1 MAKAFSNER
10 LPRGRAKQR
19 YKGSCMMIDQERI
32 QTSVTECLI
41 RAGTSFRTDQMEA
54 YRKAIAAESNK
65 NAKWVLERILE
76 NAEIAQRNSS
86 PLCDD
91 TGIPHVFIELGSEA
105 LLPAGWL
112 SAVNRGIAQGLRL
125 MPGRPMA
132 VKGNEIERVE
142 QSMGLY
148 DDPAEVLPAPMLI
161 KEVPGNSVKLT
172 VLMLGGG
179 PEIRAKTLRV
189 FHKRSIDVVVGKAV
203 EWMVGEVR
211 SLGCTPC
218 VAAIGIGR
226 THMEAC
232 ALMLEA
238 MKEGDLGV
246 QSSLET
252 QVTERINA
260 TQVGPLSLGGL
271 TTALG
276 TFIKIGP
283 LRASGVRI
291 VSARPCCC
299 FEPRRAT
306 VIIEN

>member
-1 MAKAFSNER
+1 
-10 LPRGRAKQR
+10 
-19 YKGSCMMIDQERI
+19 MMIDQDRI

-41 RAGTSFRTDQMEA
+41 RAGTSFRPDQMEA
-54 YRKAIAAESNK
+54 YRKAIEAESNK

-105 LLPAGWL
+105 VLPAGWI

-148 DDPAEVLPAPMLI
+148 DDPAELLPAPMLI
-161 KEVPGNSVKLT
+161 KEVPGKSVKFT

-189 FHKRSIDVVVGKAV
+189 FHRRSIDVVIGQAA
-203 EWMVGEVR
+203 EWAADEVK

-218 VAAIGIGR
+218 VVAIGIGR
-226 THMEAC
+226 THVEAS

-238 MKEGDLGV
+238 MKEGDLGL
-246 QSSLET
+246 QSPLEIK
-252 QVTERINA
+252 VTELVNA
-260 TQVGPLSLGGL
+260 TRVGPLSLGGQA
-271 TTALG
+271 TTLG
-276 TFIKIGP
+276 AFVKIGP

-291 VSARPCCC
+291 VSVRPCCC